1 VKVRVF
7 GRKNVAK
14 SSITLDEALGHHG
27 KIVKYYR
34 CAVMNQPRGWTQEQL
49 AEAMSVSTRWV
60 QEIEKM
66 EYIQDIN
73 RRKALAIVLGIPAAL
88 LNIDKLERLSER
100 SVIQLK
106 PAMLKSLEDGA
117 RSRWQMYY
125 SSSNQITEE
134 GLLEQI
140 EALEQL
146 ADNVGTNEKR
156 IARILSQHYQ
166 LAGILARDDFKY
178 SRAKK
183 YLRDALVFAKDAQS
197 PDLIATS
204 VARHALVLLRQE
216 RKDDALFI
224 YYEAIDLAK
233 NAQSVVRGY
242 IHSGL
247 AEALARKGLRDDCYR
262 MLDVAEKLFH
272 QAGNVSSED
281 DLAFVRLTIQP
292 FQDKRGECYVLSGQ
306 PWKGIEYLQLA
317 EKLLDRNSPR
327 NHCRLLLQQAEAF
340 FAAGE
345 PDICVEYAIEGLQVA
360 RTLGSAGNINWA
372 SEIHEKL
379 LASSWKNEPVVGKL
393 GASIVAE

>member
-1 VKVRVF
+1 M
-7 GRKNVAK
+7 AK
-14 SSITLDEALGHHG
+14 SSLTLDEAIGHHG
-27 KIVKYYR
+27 NIVKYYR

-73 RRKALAIVLGIPAAL
+73 RRKALAIILGIPAAL

-100 SVIQLK
+100 NTIQLK
-106 PAMLKSLEDGA
+106 PAVLKSLEGGV
-117 RSRWQMYY
+117 RSRWQTYY
-125 SSSNQITEE
+125 SSSNQVTEE

-140 EALEQL
+140 EVLEQL
-146 ADNVGTNEKR
+146 ADNGGGDEKR
-156 IARILSQHYQ
+156 IAHILSQSYQ

-183 YLRDALVFAKDAQS
+183 YLRDALDFAKDARS

-216 RKDDALFI
+216 RKDDALLM
-224 YYEAIDLAK
+224 YYEAVDLAK
-233 NAQSVVRGY
+233 HAQPVVRGY
-242 IHSGL
+242 IYAGL
-247 AEALARKGLRDDCYR
+247 AEALAREGSRDECYR
-262 MLDVAEKLFH
+262 TLDLAEKLLN
-272 QAGNVSSED
+272 QAGSISPED
-281 DLAFVRLTIQP
+281 DVAFVRLTIRSL
-292 FQDKRGECYVLSGQ
+292 QDKRGECYVLSGQ

-317 EKLLDRNSPR
+317 EKLLDRSSPR

-345 PDICVEYAIEGLQVA
+345 ADTCVEYAIEGLQIA
-360 RTLGSAGNINWA
+360 RTVGSAGNINWT

-379 LASSWKNEPVVGKL
+379 LTSSWKGEPVVGRL
-393 GASIVAE
+393 GAAIVAK